1 MGNTPIATLQL
12 VTKKN
17 CSWPVDTLVM
27 PHTAEAKE
35 CNTLSQNWD
44 WQESFDSYL
53 GVVTGD
59 THVASSGSTF
69 LQHSHV
75 PVPNEGL

>member
-1 MGNTPIATLQL
+1 
-12 VTKKN
+12 
-17 CSWPVDTLVM
+17 M